1 MNKTELVEALAARL
15 GSDKKSAGMALDG
28 VLKIIYANVAKGNRV
43 SITGFGAFEKR
54 VRPAHK
60 ARNPAT
66 GESVRVRRTAVPVF
80 KAGAEFRA
88 YVDGSRRVPPAVRA
102 LGGKATPRQAPAR
115 GATAGKATARKA
127 TATKATAKKAAAPRR
142 RAAQSSGRR

>member
-1 MNKTELVEALAARL
+1 VNKTDLVEALAARL
-15 GSDKKSAGMALDG
+15 GSDKKSAGRALDG
-28 VLKIIYANVAKGNRV
+28 VIKIIYANVARGNRV

-80 KAGAEFRA
+80 KAGAEFKA
-88 YVDGSRRVPPAVRA
+88 YVNGSHKVAPAEQAAARKASARKAPV
-102 LGGKATPRQAPAR
+102 GKAPAR
-115 GATAGKATARKA
+115 KAPARKA
-127 TATKATAKKAAAPRR
+127 PARRAPR
-142 RAAQSSGRR
+142 QSSGRR

>member
-1 MNKTELVEALAARL
+1 VNKTDLVEALAARL
-15 GSDKKSAGMALDG
+15 GSDKKSAGKAIDG

-66 GESVRVRRTAVPVF
+66 GEPVRVKRTAVPVF

-88 YVDGSRRVPPAVRA
+88 YVDGSRKVTPVQ
-102 LGGKATPRQAPAR
+102 KAAAKKAPAR
-115 GATAGKATARKA
+115 KAPARKA
-127 TATKATAKKAAAPRR
+127 AARKAPARKAPARKAAARR
-142 RAAQSSGRR
+142 QPARQSSGRR